1 MKVTET
7 TKVLLIKVNNNN
19 TGLAY
24 NHIQKILDALLKAMF
39 FRYQLILSALS
50 SD

>member
-7 TKVLLIKVNNNN
+7 TKVLLIKVNNNK

-24 NHIQKILDALLKAMF
+24 NHIQKNLRCLVKGGVLQVLIDLK
-39 FRYQLILSALS
+39 RLIQ
-50 SD
+50 